1 MLMKEASSM
10 RLIHGFKIRPRPA
23 AAAISNPAHLNAQI
37 DSALHSFRDTSRRS
51 MRLFESET

>member
-1 MLMKEASSM
+1 MKEAGSM